1 MSEDTQTQTLHF
13 LDYWRV
19 IRDRKDVILAVALL
33 TIVTGTIYTVM
44 MPQKFRA
51 TTQIQVS
58 EDAPDVDPFFITHNT
73 TSTYNPFFLL
83 TQEKIIRS
91 RRVLLEVIRILN
103 LQRVWGAELN
113 EDKSPVSQEMA
124 LEIMQRALRVEQDR
138 DTLLMNISATTRDA
152 KQSAEIANTVA
163 SEYRK
168 WRYNEQRRTIQQAI
182 DAMGNE
188 LQKQQAKVVEAEN
201 KLEQIRKDQ
210 GISLL
215 GGIAGPNSIREGS
228 ARLSVLEQQRS
239 AARVEMLVREARM
252 KQLEGLE
259 GEELMEAAVYIV
271 PDQMLARVRAQLL
284 EARVQRELVT
294 QNGVLGPEHPDVK
307 KVQAAVDELQSQ
319 VDSLLKGLKEGLR
332 VDYETSKAHYEAVD
346 AELQQYREMDIE
358 EITEKLVPFNRAQ
371 EELQLQRDILNA
383 LRARVTQSGIEVEV
397 PRTTVRVIEEAIP
410 PQRPSSPLVFLNILL
425 SVVLGFLAGI
435 GLAFFV
441 EYLDVS
447 IKTVDEVEKYL
458 GLSAIAVI
466 PQQIRPLNE
475 PGVSASQGESYRSLR
490 TSLLLS
496 AKEKHLKSFVTVSG
510 GVGEGKSTTIFNLA
524 YVCAE
529 QGHRILLVDA
539 DLRRPVQHKFVGA
552 ANSKGLINVLL
563 GEGEPEDY
571 IVADTGVENLS
582 LLPAGRLRRGSLGIM
597 TGERIRALIEKVSGD
612 YDYIFFDSPPVLGVT
627 DSSILANEVDGVMFV
642 VQYRKYPK
650 IVSIRA
656 KRMLESAGAN
666 ILGVVL
672 NNINIMRDDYYYY
685 YHHYSTKKYYD
696 RIRDADKEDAAGKRK
711 GKA

>member
-33 TIVTGTIYTVM
+33 TIVTGTIYTYM

-58 EDAPDVDPFFITHNT
+58 EDAPDVDPFFVTRNT
-73 TSTYNPFFLL
+73 ASTYNPFFLL

-188 LQKQQAKVVEAEN
+188 LKKQQAKVVEAEN

-358 EITEKLVPFNRAQ
+358 EITEKLVPFNRAS

-490 TSLLLS
+490 TALLLA
-496 AKEKHLKSFVTVSG
+496 AKEKRLKSFVTVSG

-552 ANSKGLINVLL
+552 SNSKGLINVLT
-563 GEGEPEDY
+563 GEGEPEEY
-571 IVADTGVENLS
+571 ILRDTGVENLA

-666 ILGVVL
+666 IVGVVL

-696 RIRDADKEDAAGKRK
+696 RIRDADKEEAAEKRK